1 MDTNKQVN
9 RFAAL
14 YTLFEYA
21 VSQNLK
27 YPKIRLQHPT
37 QAAETV
43 IVKLAGAKSKYNG
56 QLMVTNDAGYGS
68 SNNRYYGRIDNSGAI
83 YSGRDLTPAIEALLE
98 EFAADPVG
106 VAQRYGKLTGNCMFC
121 GKKLDDPISVAV
133 GYGPVCAKKWHLP
146 HNAGVQ
152 ARKSR
157 REEATHTQ
165 EPCALPV
172 GSWGTQNFLH
182 EGVDLAAEVAADNA
196 QAELDAFLRGDDDP
210 LK

>member
-1 MDTNKQVN
+1 MDTKATN

-27 YPKIRLQHPT
+27 YPKIRLQHGSD
-37 QAAETV
+37 TV
-43 IVKLAGAKSKYNG
+43 IVKLAGAKSKYQG
-56 QLMVTNDAGYGS
+56 QLMVTNDAGFGS
-68 SNNRYYGRIDNSGAI
+68 SNNKYFGRIDQTGAI
-83 YSGRDLTPAIEALLE
+83 YAGRDLNAGLEALLE
-98 EFAADPVG
+98 EFASDPVG
-106 VAQRYGKLTGNCMFC
+106 VAQRYGTLTGNCMFC

-157 REEATHTQ
+157 REELQ
-165 EPCALPV
+165 GQLPV
-172 GSWGTQNFLH
+172 ET
-182 EGVDLAAEVAADNA
+182 APMTAEE
-196 QAELDAFLRGDDDP
+196 ELQAFLRGDDDP
-210 LK
+210 LKADAFERNRENNRVRE